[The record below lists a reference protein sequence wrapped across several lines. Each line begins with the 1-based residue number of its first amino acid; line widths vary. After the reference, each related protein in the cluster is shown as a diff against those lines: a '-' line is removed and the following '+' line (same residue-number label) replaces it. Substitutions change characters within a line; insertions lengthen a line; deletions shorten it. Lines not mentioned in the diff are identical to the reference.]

1 MYSVDSDPNPLKLK
15 TPSKQ
20 ICAQW
25 IKDGLEYFKE
35 KEAMVKKSFLICG
48 ITNDLDGSENSFINC
63 AKELPT
69 LQVPYIDESND
80 DPFQESDSDE
90 SECSSNDESD

>member
-1 MYSVDSDPNPLKLK
+1 M
-15 TPSKQ
+15 
-20 ICAQW
+20 CAQW

-35 KEAMVKKSFLICG
+35 KEAMVKKSFLVCG

-69 LQVPYIDESND
+69 LQVDESND

-90 SECSSNDESD
+90 SKTECSSNDKSD